1 MKYTILQQ
9 EFKGSNLHMYVRVY
23 VKTADKKSLNEFLND
38 NYVAVAS
45 ANTVKEARQIIE
57 NLGGDMERIS

>member
-38 NYVAVAS
+38 NYVIIAS
-45 ANTVKEARQIIE
+45 ANTIKEAKAIIE
-57 NLGGDMERIS
+57 ELGGEMERL

>member
-23 VKTADKKSLNEFLND
+23 VKTADKKSLDEFLND
-38 NYVAVAS
+38 NYIAVAS
-45 ANTVKEARQIIE
+45 ANTVKEAKQIIE
-57 NLGGDMERIS
+57 NLGGEMERL

>member
-38 NYVAVAS
+38 NYITVAS
-45 ANTVKEARQIIE
+45 ANTVKEAKQIIE
-57 NLGGDMERIS
+57 NLGGDMEKIA

>member
-38 NYVAVAS
+38 NYVIIAQAK
-45 ANTVKEARQIIE
+45 TVKEAKAIIE
-57 NLGGDMERIS
+57 ELGGEMERL

>member
-23 VKTADKKSLNEFLND
+23 VKTAYKKSLNEFLND

-45 ANTVKEARQIIE
+45 ANTVKEANQIIE
-57 NLGGDMERIS
+57 NLGGNMERIA

>member
-9 EFKGSNLHMYVRVY
+9 EFKETNLHMYVRVY
-23 VKTADKKSLNEFLND
+23 VKTAYKKSLNEFLND

-45 ANTVKEARQIIE
+45 ANTIKEAKQIIE
-57 NLGGDMERIS
+57 NLGGDMERIA

>member
-23 VKTADKKSLNEFLND
+23 VKAADKKSLNEFLND
-38 NYVAVAS
+38 NYIAVAS
-45 ANTVKEARQIIE
+45 ANTIKEAKQIIE
-57 NLGGDMERIS
+57 NLGGDMERIA

>member
-1 MKYTILQQ
+1 MKYIILQQ

-38 NYVAVAS
+38 NYISVAS
-45 ANTVKEARQIIE
+45 ANTIKEARQIIE
-57 NLGGDMERIS
+57 NLGGEMERIA